1 MFAPAIAV
9 AVYNFSLCNLIGW
22 EPFLVKS
29 LLLNVHRQ
37 ADASFSVIKK
47 SRNEFSHGINL
58 LVIWLKVHIQ
68 FVFQWKGSV
77 SPAIY
82 DCPN

>member
-1 MFAPAIAV
+1 MFATAIAF

-22 EPFLVKS
+22 ELFLV
-29 LLLNVHRQ
+29 LLLILKVQRQ
-37 ADASFSVIKK
+37 VDASFSIIQN
-47 SRNEFSHGINL
+47 SRNEFSHEINL
-58 LVIWLKVHIQ
+58 PIIWLKVHIQ
-68 FVFQWKGSV
+68 LIFQWRVSV